1 MFACPPKALEN
12 QWSPS
17 VRAWSNSIYI
27 YTHTWVYG
35 VWYLS
40 VTHTPHIYIYVLY
53 IYGPVSRVH
62 IPHPYGMGGVTP
74 LSTTHPPHLTPT
86 TSTRGVNRHIY
97 IYIYIYM
104 CMYIC
109 ILLRYMHIYIYVYN
123 THIYIYIH
131 THTHTYLYNL
141 VYINPCTYR
150 DHHHLGGRGDH
161 QTMGHIHICHMCIY
175 IYKQHVGVIIYFPA
189 CLVNNYVLLLRD
201 PCWGDHH
208 FDPTWAMQKETI
220 PSHKVLQ

>member
-1 MFACPPKALEN
+1 MIKLN
-12 QWSPS
+12 
-17 VRAWSNSIYI
+17 IYI
-27 YTHTWVYG
+27 HTWVYG

-40 VTHTPHIYIYVLY
+40 VTHPPHIYIC
-53 IYGPVSRVH
+53 I
-62 IPHPYGMGGVTP
+62 
-74 LSTTHPPHLTPT
+74 
-86 TSTRGVNRHIY
+86 IY
-97 IYIYIYM
+97 IYIWSRVSCSHPAPIWYGGGLPHSPPPTPHTSPPPHPHGGLIDIYTYIYM

-123 THIYIYIH
+123 THIYTY
-131 THTHTYLYNL
+131 THIHTYLYNL

-150 DHHHLGGRGDH
+150 DHHHLGGRG
-161 QTMGHIHICHMCIY
+161 TTKRWAIYIYVICVY